1 MGTILKNTKDIS
13 DFSSSNWTHD
23 SFTSCAPAEALPPR
37 SAHSARLPDL
47 SSAAGPSYAKCDR
60 VDIVGVKSIVDI
72 VKIEIYMYVYITYIY
87 IHINSVYVCIYI
99 HILYIYILT
108 CVYIYNN
115 MYNIYIYKNASHYPI
130 TKREA

>member
-1 MGTILKNTKDIS
+1 MLNYQRVSQIFPVPIGPMIAS
-13 DFSSSNWTHD
+13 
-23 SFTSCAPAEALPPR
+23 PAEAPAKAPAR

-87 IHINSVYVCIYI
+87 ICIYINSVY
-99 HILYIYILT
+99 
-108 CVYIYNN
+108 VYIYNN
-115 MYNIYIYKNASHYPI
+115 MTIYI
-130 TKREA
+130 